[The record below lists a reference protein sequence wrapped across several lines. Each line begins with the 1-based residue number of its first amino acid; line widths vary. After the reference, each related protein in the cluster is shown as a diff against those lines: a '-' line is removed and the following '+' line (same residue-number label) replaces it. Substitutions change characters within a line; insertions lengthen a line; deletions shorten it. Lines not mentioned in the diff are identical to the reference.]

1 MNQNVLRL
9 HVSVNDFVLLHV
21 LKCINDLVENQQ
33 SLVFRKL
40 AVLSLNKLVQTA
52 AVAKLQKD
60 I

>member
-21 LKCINDLVENQQ
+21 LKGIHDLVENQQ

-60 I
+60 V